1 MVDCVCVCLFVYS
14 PPQKK
19 GSLCCRKF
27 MLPEFKLTS
36 SNDRL
41 QLKAKK
47 LNDQVLS
54 TLLGERF
61 VTTETIKSMRSV
73 SMSVM
78 LS

>member
-1 MVDCVCVCLFVYS
+1 
-14 PPQKK
+14 
-19 GSLCCRKF
+19 